1 MLTKE
6 PRGKTV
12 LVVESDRSFRE
23 LIRDTLTVA
32 DYQVV
37 LTSEGKE
44 ALQVAAR
51 HEYTFDLLLTD
62 LLMPN
67 FYGWDLAELLKLDYP
82 RLKVIY
88 LVTSCS
94 RFQFQTR
101 EHDYSVAAKTRIF
114 PLCEEDSLVELL
126 KVVEDVLSSSDAAS
140 GGAPRE
146 PSVMKRIA

>member
-1 MLTKE
+1 MLSKE
-6 PRGKTV
+6 PRGNTV

-23 LIRDTLTVA
+23 LVRDTLTVA

-51 HEYTFDLLLTD
+51 HEYNFDVLLTD

-94 RFQFQTR
+94 RFQTR
-101 EHDYSVAAKTRIF
+101 EHDYSVAAKTRVF

-126 KVVEDVLSSSDAAS
+126 EVVREVLD
-140 GGAPRE
+140 GGAAAPVGASRE
-146 PSVMKRIA
+146 RSVMKRVA